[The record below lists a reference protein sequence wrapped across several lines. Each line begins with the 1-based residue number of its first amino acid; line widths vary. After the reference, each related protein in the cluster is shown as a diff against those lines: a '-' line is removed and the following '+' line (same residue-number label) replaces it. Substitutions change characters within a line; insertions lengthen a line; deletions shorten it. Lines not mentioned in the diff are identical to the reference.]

1 MKTLCLYYTR
11 TGTTKAAMEHL
22 ARLLDADIAE
32 YTDGRDRSGAL
43 GYVGACFASMKKTY
57 PEVTIANNVSLGD
70 YDRVL
75 MGMPIWVEG
84 PCVMGKAL
92 LKQYRDSLP
101 ENVYYVVT
109 QMGGADYTSRIK
121 KLDEILGRSSAGQVS
136 LKTKDH
142 DFLKDA
148 EDFAKTLKD
157 D

>member
-11 TGTTKAAMEHL
+11 TNTTKEAMEHL
-22 ARLLDADIAE
+22 AKLLDADIAR
-32 YTDGRDRSGAL
+32 YTDGKDRSGAL
-43 GYVGACFASMKKTY
+43 GYVGACFASMKKKM
-57 PEVTIANNVSLGD
+57 PEVTVRSDLSLGD

-75 MGMPIWVEG
+75 IGMPIWVEG

-101 ENVYYVVT
+101 KDVYYVVT

-121 KLDEILGRSSAGQVS
+121 KLDAVLGRPSAGQVS

-148 EDFAKTLKD
+148 ENFADMLKNC
-157 D
+157 

>member
-11 TGTTKAAMEHL
+11 TGATKVAMEHL
-22 ARLLDADIAE
+22 ARLLDADLAE
-32 YTDGRDRSGAL
+32 YTDGKDRSGAL
-43 GYVGACFASMKKTY
+43 GYVGACFASMKKKM
-57 PEVTIANNVSLGD
+57 PEVTVRSDLSLGD

-75 MGMPIWVEG
+75 IGMPIWVEG

-101 ENVYYVVT
+101 KDVYYVVT

-121 KLDEILGRSSAGQVS
+121 KLDEVLGRPSAGQVS
-136 LKTKDH
+136 LKTKEH

-148 EDFAKTLKD
+148 EKFADMLKNC
-157 D
+157 

>member
-32 YTDGRDRSGAL
+32 YTDGKDRSGAL
-43 GYVGACFASMKKTY
+43 GYVGACFASMKKKM
-57 PEVTIANNVSLGD
+57 PEVTVRSDLSLGD

-75 MGMPIWVEG
+75 IGMPIWVEG

-101 ENVYYVVT
+101 KDVYYVVT
-109 QMGGADYTSRIK
+109 QMGGADYTSKIK
-121 KLDEILGRSSAGQVS
+121 KLDAVLGRPSAGQVS

-148 EDFAKTLKD
+148 ENFADMLKNC
-157 D
+157 

>member
-32 YTDGRDRSGAL
+32 YTDGKDRSGAL
-43 GYVGACFASMKKTY
+43 GYVGACFASMKKKM
-57 PEVTIANNVSLGD
+57 PEVTVRSDLSLGD

-75 MGMPIWVEG
+75 IGMPIWVEG

-101 ENVYYVVT
+101 KDVYYVVT

-121 KLDEILGRSSAGQVS
+121 KLDPVLGRPSAGQVS

-148 EDFAKTLKD
+148 ENFAKTLKGD
-157 D
+157 

>member
-43 GYVGACFASMKKTY
+43 GYVGACFASMKKKM
-57 PEVTIANNVSLGD
+57 PEMTVRSDLSLGD

-75 MGMPIWVEG
+75 IGMPIWVEG

-101 ENVYYVVT
+101 KDVYYVVT

-121 KLDEILGRSSAGQVS
+121 KLDAVLGRPSAGQVS

-148 EDFAKTLKD
+148 ENFADMLKNC
-157 D
+157 